1 MVPNHNGFVNN
12 LPELSAKELKK
23 GGGVSFLSKRERLE
37 MQLERLEEKKNKL
50 ELAKQKKQADLMLME
65 DEDSDEDFFKYRI
78 SSKDY
83 DLLQQA
89 KAQGMQQQE
98 LG

>member
-65 DEDSDEDFFKYRI
+65 DENSDEEFFNYKI
-78 SSKDY
+78 NSKDY
-83 DLLQQA
+83 ELL
-89 KAQGMQQQE
+89 
-98 LG
+98 